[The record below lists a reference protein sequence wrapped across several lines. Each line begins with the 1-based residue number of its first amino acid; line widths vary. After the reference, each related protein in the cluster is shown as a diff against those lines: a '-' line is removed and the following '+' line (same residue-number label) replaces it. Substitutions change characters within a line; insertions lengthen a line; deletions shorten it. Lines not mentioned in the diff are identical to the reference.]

1 MPDKVRAYRTLKA
14 IDARTARELR
24 EVIFEDA
31 VTSEAE
37 AQALESLARDVP
49 DGDPAW
55 RMWHSEALAN
65 WTARKSGR

>member
-1 MPDKVRAYRTLKA
+1 MPDKVRAYRTLRA

-37 AQALESLARDVP
+37 AQALASLARDVP
-49 DGDPAW
+49 DGDPSWQAW
-55 RMWHSEALAN
+55 HAEALAG
-65 WTARKSGR
+65 WAAKKATS